1 MRIDLKQY
9 SLLANSIIGAGS
21 VLQAQV
27 NYIDIEPDIE
37 IDTFT
42 VNFLDINGTMTSCDG
57 SIIYGLVF
65 VENLV
70 SILDKIQTLM
80 PYLFCI

>member
-42 VNFLDINGTMTSCDG
+42 EIFFLDVDDNGTDDFFGMGVLYNTIG
-57 SIIYGLVF
+57 SGTF
-65 VENLV
+65 VEKV
-70 SILDKIQTLM
+70 YGPKYIL
-80 PYLFCI
+80 FR